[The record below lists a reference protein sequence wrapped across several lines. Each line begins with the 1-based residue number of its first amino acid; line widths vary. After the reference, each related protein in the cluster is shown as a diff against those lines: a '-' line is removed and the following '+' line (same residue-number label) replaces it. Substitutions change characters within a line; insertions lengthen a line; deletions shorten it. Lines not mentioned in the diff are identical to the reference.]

1 MKQILFVLAIL
12 ISGIASAQSTW
23 ETSVCN
29 GEIIHNENNY
39 MVIDNILTEGL
50 QGRIPGGANFSGFF
64 CLSDD
69 ITNNTQ
75 FEGRDAYN
83 RYFRWYCYSDTR
95 TRNGNSFTRSYINS
109 NLGNPH
115 LLNNYLFT
123 NHPIERYRSI
133 SIRIYPDTYSDGERY
148 NNGRLEVQG
157 ISNVIERAKQS
168 KFEVRVGADG
178 RSRLSDPDRLKDS
191 AQEAWDYAITH

>member
-1 MKQILFVLAIL
+1 MKQIITVLAIL

-39 MVIDNILTEGL
+39 MVVDNILTEGL

-69 ITNNTQ
+69 ITNDDN
-75 FEGRDAYN
+75 YN

-95 TRNGNSFTRSYINS
+95 TRNGNNYTRSNV
-109 NLGNPH
+109 GNDH

-123 NHPIERYRSI
+123 NHPVERYRSI

-148 NNGRLEVQG
+148 QDSFGRTIQG
-157 ISNVIERAKQS
+157 ISTVAERAKQS
-168 KFEVRVGADG
+168 KFEVRRTASNSSVFT
-178 RSRLSDPDRLKDS
+178 LHDS
-191 AQEAWDYAITH
+191 AQAAWQHAITH